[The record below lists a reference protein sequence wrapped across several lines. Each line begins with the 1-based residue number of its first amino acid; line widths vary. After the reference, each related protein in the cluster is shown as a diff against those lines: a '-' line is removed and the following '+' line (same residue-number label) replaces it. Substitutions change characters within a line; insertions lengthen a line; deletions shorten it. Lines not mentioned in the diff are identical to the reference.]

1 MMNRREFLKGAGALA
16 VAAVGGAS
24 MILGE
29 GLRPGTRAQA
39 GGGKIPFDGQETLDS
54 IRAKIAANGYS
65 FTVDRNEQYDEFG
78 YPGTPPMPSE
88 VAESPASAVFP
99 YSDAVLGS
107 GPALPSSFDL
117 RNVNGH
123 SYIAPIRNQQGTW
136 ICWAFGA
143 CAAAEGSYN
152 LKNGLFDDNCLVL
165 SPLYLRYILTPSCTN
180 FGALQMLTSDVPG
193 GGACREIDFPF
204 ASYMEH
210 WGALPPAFAVEK
222 AKAAPRVTLKSCGMV
237 YPANYADTTA
247 QIKAAIYRYGAVN
260 ASIKTNAALLAY
272 KSGVYEDDQTLPDAT
287 PYYLSTISH
296 AISLV
301 GWDDNPPEGGGGC
314 WILRNSFG
322 TSWGKKAI

>member
-1 MMNRREFLKGAGALA
+1 
-16 VAAVGGAS
+16 

-78 YPGTPPMPSE
+78 YPGTPSMPSE

-210 WGALPPAFAVEK
+210 WGG
-222 AKAAPRVTLKSCGMV
+222 AASCPSRSRRQRRRHG
-237 YPANYADTTA
+237 
-247 QIKAAIYRYGAVN
+247 
-260 ASIKTNAALLAY
+260 
-272 KSGVYEDDQTLPDAT
+272 
-287 PYYLSTISH
+287 
-296 AISLV
+296 
-301 GWDDNPPEGGGGC
+301 
-314 WILRNSFG
+314 
-322 TSWGKKAI
+322 